1 MFTIACD
8 FRTHSDQSSC
18 PKLESLRRS
27 HTSGL
32 SHQITNFSV
41 HSFYAARSSRQ
52 IQFWIFSIGSEM
64 VDPPE
69 KLPNDH
75 AHDTQSCCFPNKM
88 PQLVE
93 HGLQPGAI
101 GQLQSLADLL
111 VKRFAQGSVCQVAIA
126 SASAVLQSADE
137 VKMAELN
144 DPALGCAK
152 FYNSGNLV
160 GNRCP
165 DPFVYRGRNGRER
178 VRPTLHV
185 LSAWLQHRIEKH
197 RSSSM
202 AGFERHHIQNPI
214 FSSKSKIQPVQDQNQ
229 RSFWQT
235 QNPSSGHK
243 PPHGLTPTVSHCL
256 LRQASARRQS
266 LQQSPLHQNGFQQS
280 RSISPTSS
288 ASSLYADAPG
298 PLATAA
304 LTTSRSK
311 AINFRSATT
320 RFRVQRIHA
329 RELATDCRSK
339 YGKSLANLG

>member
-1 MFTIACD
+1 MF
-8 FRTHSDQSSC
+8 
-18 PKLESLRRS
+18 P
-27 HTSGL
+27 
-32 SHQITNFSV
+32 
-41 HSFYAARSSRQ
+41 
-52 IQFWIFSIGSEM
+52 IGSEM
-64 VDPPE
+64 VDTPQ
-69 KLPNDH
+69 KLSNDH
-75 AHDTQSCCFPNKM
+75 AHDAQTCCLGDKAPDFF
-88 PQLVE
+88 E
-93 HGLQPGAI
+93 HGLQSGAI
-101 GQLQSLADLL
+101 GQIESLTDML
-111 VKRFAQGSVCQVAIA
+111 VKRFAQGSSLQSAIA
-126 SASAVLQSADE
+126 SASAVLQSTDE
-137 VKMAELN
+137 MKMAELN

-202 AGFERHHIQNPI
+202 AGFKRHHIQNPI

-229 RSFWQT
+229 WSFWQT
-235 QNPSSGHK
+235 QNPSAGHK
-243 PPHGLTPTVSHCL
+243 PPHGLTPTVPHCL
-256 LRQASARRQS
+256 LRQANARRQS

-288 ASSLYADAPG
+288 ASSLYANAPG
-298 PLATAA
+298 SLATTA

-320 RFRVQRIHA
+320 RFRVQTIHA